1 MGYVLLQFF
10 PFLTTSFL
18 YLEKAAIGNKLCST
32 NLHLKFSVLE
42 AERQHYYFMKVIARA
57 VHSNDTS
64 DIEIL

>member
-18 YLEKAAIGNKLCST
+18 FSEKAAIGNKLCST

-42 AERQHYYFMKVIARA
+42 AEKQGYYFMKIITRA

-64 DIEIL
+64 DVQIF